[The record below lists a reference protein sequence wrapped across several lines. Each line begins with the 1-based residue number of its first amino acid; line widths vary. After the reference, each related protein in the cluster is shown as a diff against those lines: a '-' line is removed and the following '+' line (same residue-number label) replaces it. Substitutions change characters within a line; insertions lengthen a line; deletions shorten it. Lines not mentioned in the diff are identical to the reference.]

1 MAMNAKKPGVGKGR
15 GRRASRKGGAKKLDA
30 SSEQETIAL
39 ESRVSMPP
47 PGGFMT
53 MRRIRHEEI
62 TTLLRQLVMLLQSG
76 TPLLRSLRSLAERG
90 QNSSTRALIGDIA
103 DFVEAGN
110 PLYQAFAR
118 HGRYFD
124 TVFVN
129 LVKASEASGTLI
141 TVLQRI
147 ADHRERRQALR
158 KRVQGA
164 MLYPVVLVFVCAAVL
179 LLIAKVVVPGFEDLF
194 VRLDA
199 ELPTFTKQLIAVTD
213 FVGAWWWMGVAILV
227 VLIVLYKI
235 WVRSPL
241 NRLHADRI
249 KLKIPIIGPV
259 LRDYAI
265 VEFTRSV
272 ALLLRS
278 GLPVMA
284 TLDLA
289 RNAIHS
295 RAVADVLQNVRDS
308 VEQGGS
314 IEEPLREAE
323 NIIPSVV
330 TDMLVTGEEAG
341 QLDQVAAHIAD
352 VYEEDVNS
360 KIYGFGEALQ
370 PILTVIIGV
379 IVLMLAL
386 ALFVPMLGALEQL
399 GSGGAGAA
407 V

>member
-1 MAMNAKKPGVGKGR
+1 MSAKKPGVGKGR
-15 GRRASRKGGAKKLDA
+15 GRRAPRKGGAKKLDA
-30 SSEQETIAL
+30 STEEDTIAL
-39 ESRVSMPP
+39 EARVSTRP
-47 PGGFMT
+47 PGGLMA
-53 MRRIRHEEI
+53 MRRIRYEEI
-62 TTLLRQLVMLLQSG
+62 TTFIRQLVMLLESG
-76 TPLLRSLRSLAERG
+76 TPLLRSLRSLSERG
-90 QNSSTRALIGDIA
+90 QNSSMRALVGDIA

-118 HGRYFD
+118 HARYFD
-124 TVFVN
+124 TVFVS

-194 VRLDA
+194 VRLDT
-199 ELPTFTKQLIAVTD
+199 ELPVFTRSFIAVTD
-213 FVGAWWWMGVAILV
+213 FVGARWWMGVVLLV
-227 VLIVLYKI
+227 VLIFLYKV

-249 KLKIPIIGPV
+249 KLKIPIIGTV

-265 VEFTRSV
+265 VEFTRSL

-278 GLPVMA
+278 GLPMMA
-284 TLDLA
+284 TLDLV
-289 RNAIHS
+289 RSAIHS
-295 RAVADVLQNVRDS
+295 RAVSNVLQNVRDS
-308 VEQGGS
+308 VEQGGG

-323 NIIPSVV
+323 NIVPSVV

-341 QLDQVAAHIAD
+341 QLDHVAAHIAD

-360 KIYGFGEALQ
+360 KIYGLGEALQ
-370 PILTVIIGV
+370 PILTVVIGV
-379 IVLMLAL
+379 VVLMLAL
-386 ALFVPMLGALEQL
+386 ALFVPMLSALDQL
-399 GSGGAGAA
+399 GSAS
-407 V
+407 